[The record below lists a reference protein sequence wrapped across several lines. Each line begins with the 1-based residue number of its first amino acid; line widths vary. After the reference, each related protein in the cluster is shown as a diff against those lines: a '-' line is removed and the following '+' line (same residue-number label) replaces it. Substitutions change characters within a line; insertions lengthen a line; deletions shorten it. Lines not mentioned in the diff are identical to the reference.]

1 MAVGTPTSV
10 GVRVD
15 LGVVVL
21 STRALVN
28 GACSPTEGVEV
39 LMAAE
44 GVQALQE
51 TVERFR
57 DQHSGDVPGPV
68 ATERTLKQALD
79 NVDC

>member
-1 MAVGTPTSV
+1 
-10 GVRVD
+10 
-15 LGVVVL
+15 
-21 STRALVN
+21 
-28 GACSPTEGVEV
+28 
-39 LMAAE
+39 MAAE